1 MPINSSQSPESAI
14 RKRTPRTIDDVIQR
28 PSEPEEESRFLTS
41 RKNKWGIGAAAAVI
55 GIHLVAGLG
64 FLWPVVAAAT
74 YGATALLTPPEK
86 PKEIPLPTPEDRIKE
101 LKTVLHAQLRRV
113 VENTSE
119 PIGNKFLALS
129 SQLEWLLCHWD
140 RLTHSESTQ
149 SAIAMMIQHHI
160 PDVFDAYFEVI
171 NRDSQEHINELIQT
185 LDILEGEALRIRY
198 AAEENSVA
206 ALRERSLAVKLQYGV
221 MPIVEDYDG

>member
-1 MPINSSQSPESAI
+1 MPINSSRSPESAI

-86 PKEIPLPTPEDRIKE
+86 
-101 LKTVLHAQLRRV
+101 LRR
-113 VENTSE
+113 
-119 PIGNKFLALS
+119 FLYLRRKTASRS
-129 SQLEWLLCHWD
+129 S
-140 RLTHSESTQ
+140 RQ
-149 SAIAMMIQHHI
+149 S
-160 PDVFDAYFEVI
+160 
-171 NRDSQEHINELIQT
+171 S
-185 LDILEGEALRIRY
+185 
-198 AAEENSVA
+198 
-206 ALRERSLAVKLQYGV
+206 
-221 MPIVEDYDG
+221 MPNCDE